1 LEVRGRELERWWLC
15 RAPHTASGRCLMQY
29 LSTTLASRERVGSM
43 RAQWFMCLQLG
54 AVAVM
59 HACTL
64 QLALAQH
71 ALKHALPRG
80 LAEACR
86 QRSTAQTHTHTNF
99 LLHTNAAVPLQ
110 RDTLT
115 QPPPAHGTLR
125 CRCRETHSLTL
136 QAKLNLAN
144 LIVVSDADGLDRAK
158 GLYDEAVQG
167 WTALKGAAVHSP
179 YHSLCYRFTSPS
191 RCFMSS
197 GKDGLL

>member
-1 LEVRGRELERWWLC
+1 
-15 RAPHTASGRCLMQY
+15 MQY
-29 LSTTLASRERVGSM
+29 LSTTLTSRRRVGSM
-43 RAQWFMCLQLG
+43 RAQWFVCLQLG
-54 AVAVM
+54 AVTVM

-64 QLALAQH
+64 QLAALAQH
-71 ALKHALPRG
+71 TLKNTRSPVDLLT
-80 LAEACR
+80 LAGNG
-86 QRSTAQTHTHTNF
+86 STAQTHTHTNF

-167 WTALKGAAVHSP
+167 WTALKGAAVHPP